1 MRKIC
6 KKEQSINRQKDIEKV
21 FLGLLLKKDYEDI
34 TICEICQVAN
44 IPRKAFYRYFETKE
58 DVLDALIEH
67 TLTGYTEYYEIKK
80 QERRTLKFE
89 LKCYFD
95 FWLDEPMKGLLT
107 ALKKSN
113 LIEKLYSHSKQ
124 IALGGFVNTNKFL
137 PEETSFNQK
146 QIFNFAVMGLLSVM
160 MDWFDNGC
168 KQSTE
173 EMALI
178 TSRLLNSPIFSNLD
192 KLGIENDVK

>member
-1 MRKIC
+1 M
-6 KKEQSINRQKDIEKV
+6 
-21 FLGLLLKKDYEDI
+21 
-34 TICEICQVAN
+34 
-44 IPRKAFYRYFETKE
+44 
-58 DVLDALIEH
+58 LDALIEH
-67 TLTGYTEYYEIKK
+67 TLKGYTEYCEIKK
-80 QERRTLKFE
+80 QERRTLKYE

-95 FWLDEPMKGLLT
+95 FWLDEPMKGLLS

-137 PEETSFNQK
+137 PEESSWSQK

-160 MDWFDNGC
+160 LDWFNNGC

-173 EMALI
+173 EMAVI
-178 TSRLLNSPIFSNLD
+178 TSRLLNLPIFSNLD
-192 KLGIENDVK
+192 KLGIENE

>member
-1 MRKIC
+1 MYKVC
-6 KKEQSINRQKDIEKV
+6 KTEKSKQRQKFIEEC
-21 FLGLLLKKDYEDI
+21 FLKILKKKHYEDI
-34 TICEICQVAN
+34 TVSEICISAS

-80 QERRTLKFE
+80 QERRTLKYE

-146 QIFNFAVMGLLSVM
+146 QIFNFAVIGLLSVM
-160 MDWFDNGC
+160 MDWFNNGC

-178 TSRLLNSPIFSNLD
+178 ASRLLNSPIFSNLD